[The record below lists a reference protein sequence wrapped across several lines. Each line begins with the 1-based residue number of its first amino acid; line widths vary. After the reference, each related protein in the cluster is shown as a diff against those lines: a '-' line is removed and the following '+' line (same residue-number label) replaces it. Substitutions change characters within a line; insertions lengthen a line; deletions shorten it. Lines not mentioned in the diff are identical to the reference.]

1 MCEPTL
7 SLTWRVEAFA
17 ATEGAF
23 TALRSIPQHTKI
35 HIRLELHQ
43 IRTPQS
49 DTPIAVYSD
58 LLADRRANWL
68 PLSLDN
74 ALTTPLVAHFTVL
87 CARAGSFRLFAAR
100 ADDPNSR
107 HSPVIDLVVKANLAL
122 PWQQQHQESVVK
134 FSARQL
140 ALQTFLVK
148 QLGPLSAWNKR
159 IFGSDSTVGVAA
171 ELGVNAFHFTPL
183 EARGQS
189 DSAYSIADQLR
200 YDDRLF
206 SDDLRQASPA
216 DRDAHVQQFLATL
229 RADSHALLF
238 ADIVLNHTADN
249 SPWLAE
255 QPDAA
260 YNTRN
265 SPHLRVAYEFDCAML
280 EFSAKLERERRNS
293 VRSHADVD
301 AIVAEFFN
309 HALPMSRLM
318 DSCVDSAQR
327 DALAEDLRV
336 ARDNVSRRVAFLRL
350 DDNGPRQGDI
360 GAQQPLVESYFTTL
374 KIAADGSSVGLA
386 HNGWMWG
393 ASGVDDFA
401 APQSHAYIRREVII
415 WSDSIKLRYGA
426 SAADSPW
433 LWAHMEQYVRRTARH
448 FDGLRIDNCHN
459 TPMHVAEHFVDVA
472 RSERPDIFVVAELF
486 TGSEHTDALWC
497 ARLGLSALIREA
509 VHPTNATELAHL
521 CHRFGV
527 AHAVGEVTRTALEPG
542 YVSLEPRMPPAL
554 FTDCTHD
561 NETPAQRQTAAHSL
575 ALLALTMMT
584 HAAAGT
590 VRGFDQFVPK
600 TIDLVRD
607 KRLYAAL
614 DAAEGLV
621 GVRRRF
627 LDLRRYMSERGGF
640 DEAYVHRTDET
651 VFITRH
657 NIADGEALVL
667 VAHTAFR
674 GNGAQAI
681 GEFDVDGDDLE
692 LLFGAR
698 LERVDGAAAAA
709 ADESTI
715 AGERFR
721 VLPAP
726 ALDIVRKSQ
735 RRHTVRIA
743 AGDSFPPGSV
753 LVFKCTLDQSSRI
766 TLERLRK
773 LASAPSP
780 IGGVTSLVELSHLL
794 YSCDQEERHLSGG
807 TRGAYMVPRH
817 GSLAYCGFQG
827 VCGVLDRCRA
837 AGGDPG
843 HALFANLR
851 EGDWLMQYLVER
863 LEPQSAVRAWL
874 AELAAAIGAL
884 PRNLV
889 PRAFAQLCF
898 AVRDAASARA
908 IALMSPFVRDSR
920 DPFVQQLAH
929 GSLQMHGR
937 CGLMAAGLP
946 HFAAG
951 YMRTWGRDTFI
962 ALRGLLLLTGRF
974 DEAREHLL
982 MFASCV
988 RHGLVPNLLDG
999 GNRPRYNAR
1008 DATWFFLDA
1017 LRHYTRAAPEGTAV
1031 LQRTVTRR
1039 FADTDGGSG
1048 GNAGDVVP
1056 LADVVFDIM
1065 QRHAAGI
1072 HFREWRAGPEIDA
1085 HMTER
1090 GFQIDIE
1097 LRDDGL
1103 LYGGNEWNCGTWQ
1116 DKMGSAPSN
1125 RGRPATP
1132 RDGAPIECS
1141 ALLYST
1147 LCWLE
1152 ALPRERFPH
1161 ASVQWSLDGGAR
1173 VTWHTWAERIE
1184 RSFARVYYIPRD
1196 PAADARYQIDA
1207 SLVSR
1212 RGIWKDVAGSTQRFA
1227 AYQLRSNAVVAMSVA
1242 PSLFDANDARAFL
1255 ELVERELAGPL
1266 GMRTLDRTDWAYNGD
1281 YHNGDDSH
1289 GFSYHQGPEWLW
1301 LYGHFVRAV
1310 AHFGEA
1316 VQSSAQLMRHLRRL
1330 LDPHRK
1336 YLSENADGWFGLPEL
1351 TNRDGARCFDSCPT
1365 QAWSFGTLLEA
1376 MHAMQSKQLL

>member
-1 MCEPTL
+1 MSAPPTL
-7 SLTWRVEAFA
+7 TLTWRSDAF
-17 ATEGAF
+17 GAGEDAF
-23 TALRSIPQHTKI
+23 VALRSVPQHTVI
-35 HIRLELHQ
+35 HIRLELHA
-43 IRTPQS
+43 IRTPHS
-49 DTPIAVYSD
+49 ATSPALYTD
-58 LLADRRANWL
+58 LPAARRADWT
-68 PLSLDN
+68 
-74 ALTTPLVAHFTVL
+74 ALVPDSASSTPLVAQFVVS
-87 CARAGSFRLFAAR
+87 CGRAGSFRIFAAL
-100 ADDPNSR
+100 ADNVNAR
-107 HSPVIDLVVKANLAL
+107 HSPVIDLVVTAALAL
-122 PWQQQHQESVVK
+122 PWQPQSQTRR
-134 FSARQL
+134 FSARDL
-140 ALQTFLVK
+140 ALQTFLTK
-148 QLGPLSAWNKR
+148 QLGPLCEWRSR
-159 IFGSDSTVGVAA
+159 ILGAINNDDDATAQSRV
-171 ELGVNAFHFTPL
+171 GVNAFHFTPL
-183 EARGQS
+183 ESRGQS
-189 DSAYSIADQLR
+189 DSAYSIANQLR
-200 YDDRLF
+200 YDARLF
-206 SDDLRQASPA
+206 ADNDSLRTASSEVQDEHVRSFLADLR
-216 DRDAHVQQFLATL
+216 TET
-229 RADSHALLF
+229 HALLF

-265 SPHLRVAYEFDCAML
+265 SPHLRVAYALDCAMV
-280 EFSAKLERERRNS
+280 EFSATLERERRNV
-293 VRSHADVD
+293 VRSHGDVE
-301 AIVAEFFN
+301 ALVGEFFDRV
-309 HALPMSRLM
+309 LPARRLA
-318 DSCVDSAQR
+318 DECVDDAQR
-327 DALAEDLRV
+327 AALADDLRV
-336 ARDNVSRRVAFLRL
+336 ARDNMTRRVAYLRL
-350 DDNGPRQGDI
+350 DEGGPRHGDI
-360 GAQQPLVESYFTTL
+360 GVKQPLVESYFTTL
-374 KIAADGSSVGLA
+374 APADGSATIGLA

-401 APQSHAYIRREVII
+401 APQSHAYIRRDVII

-426 SAADSPW
+426 RAADSPW
-433 LWAHMEQYVRRTARH
+433 LWAHMEQYVRRTARL

-459 TPMHVAEHFVDVA
+459 TPMHVAEHFIDVA
-472 RSERPDIFVVAELF
+472 RAERPDIFVVAELF
-486 TGSEHTDALWC
+486 TGSERTDALWS

-509 VHPTNATELAHL
+509 VHPTNSTELAHL

-527 AHAVGEVTRTALEPG
+527 ERAVGEVTRVALEPG
-542 YVSLEPRMPPAL
+542 HVSLEPRMPPAL

-561 NETPAQRQTAAHSL
+561 NETPAQRQTAEHSL
-575 ALLALTMMT
+575 ALLALTLMT

-590 VRGFDQFVPK
+590 VRGFDQFVPR

-614 DAAEGLV
+614 DVADGLV
-621 GVRRRF
+621 DVRRRF
-627 LDLRRYMSERGGF
+627 LDLRRYMAERGGF

-651 VFITRH
+651 IFITRH

-674 GNGAQAI
+674 GNGAQSI
-681 GEFDVDGDDLE
+681 GEFDVDGDELE

-698 LERVDGAAAAA
+698 LARTTDTASANDKE
-709 ADESTI
+709 I

-726 ALDIVRKSQ
+726 ALDIARSGP
-735 RRHTVRIA
+735 RRHRVRIG
-743 AGDSFPPGSV
+743 AGDTFPPGSV
-753 LVFKCTLDQSSRI
+753 LVFKCTLDARSRE
-766 TLERLRK
+766 TLERICRV
-773 LASAPSP
+773 ASAPTP
-780 IGGVTSLVELSHLL
+780 ISNVSSLVELSYLL

-807 TRGAYMVPRH
+807 KRGAYMVPRH
-817 GSLAYCGFQG
+817 GSIPYCGFQG
-827 VCGVLDRCRA
+827 VCGILDRCRA

-851 EGDWLMQYLVER
+851 DGDWLMHYLVER
-863 LEPQSAVRAWL
+863 LDADSAVRTWL
-874 AELAAAIGAL
+874 AEHVAGIAAL

-889 PRAFAQLCF
+889 PRAFAHLCF

-908 IALMSPFVRDSR
+908 VALMSPFVRDSR
-920 DPFVQQLAH
+920 DAFVQQLAH

-1017 LRHYTRAAPEGTAV
+1017 LRHYTRSAPEGSAV
-1031 LQRTVTRR
+1031 LQRMVTRR
-1039 FADTDGGSG
+1039 FADNDSG
-1048 GNAGDVVP
+1048 GAGDVVP

-1097 LRDDGL
+1097 LHDDGL

-1116 DKMGSAPSN
+1116 DKMGSAPAN

-1161 ASVQWSLDGGAR
+1161 TTVQWSLDGGAR
-1173 VTWHTWAERIE
+1173 VTWYTWAERIE
-1184 RSFARVYYIPRD
+1184 RNFARVYYVPRD
-1196 PAADARYQIDA
+1196 AAADARYQIDDA
-1207 SLVSR
+1207 SLVNR
-1212 RGIWKDVAGSTQRFA
+1212 RGIWKDVAGPTQRFA

-1242 PSLFDANDARAFL
+1242 PSLFDATDARDFL
-1255 ELVERELAGPL
+1255 DLVERELAGPL
-1266 GMRTLDRTDWAYNGD
+1266 GMRTLDRSDWAYNGHYD
-1281 YHNGDDSH
+1281 NGDETH
-1289 GFSYHQGPEWLW
+1289 GYSYHQGPEWLW
-1301 LYGHFVRAV
+1301 LFGHFVRAV

-1316 VQSSAQLMRHLRRL
+1316 AQSSVQLMRHLRRL

-1336 YLSENADGWFGLPEL
+1336 YLAENADGWFGLPEL
-1351 TNRDGARCFDSCPT
+1351 TNRDGAPCRDSCPT
-1365 QAWSFGTLLEA
+1365 QAWTFGTLIEA
-1376 MHAMQSKQLL
+1376 MHALQSKQLL